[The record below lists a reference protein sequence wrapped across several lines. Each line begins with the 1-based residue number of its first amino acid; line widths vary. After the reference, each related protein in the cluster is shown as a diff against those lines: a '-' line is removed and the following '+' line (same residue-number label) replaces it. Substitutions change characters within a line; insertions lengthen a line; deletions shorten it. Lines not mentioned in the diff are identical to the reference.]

1 MAAMEGLLH
10 HPCCGGV
17 VRNSITAIE
26 TTGVSRTARVT
37 AASAAASSCRFGG
50 RFVAVWR
57 GGGGKRKETA
67 QCGVMAMAMAMAM
80 AERGVG
86 EGTVEGQQQQQP
98 RMLLRP
104 TPAEGA
110 RTVVE
115 VCAEGTLS
123 TLSEEG
129 WPMGTE
135 VRFAVD
141 TEGNPVLRLQG
152 EALHTQHVHKD
163 SRCSLHVQVS
173 RQFGRMLAWIG
184 EIGKVKT

>member
-1 MAAMEGLLH
+1 MAAMEGLVH
-10 HPCCGGV
+10 HPCCGGG

-37 AASAAASSCRFGG
+37 AAAAASCRFGG
-50 RFVAVWR
+50 RSVAVWR
-57 GGGGKRKETA
+57 GGRGGGRRKETA
-67 QCGVMAMAMAMAM
+67 QCGVVAVAMAMAM

-173 RQFGRMLAWIG
+173 RQFG
-184 EIGKVKT
+184 

>member
-1 MAAMEGLLH
+1 MAAMEGLVH

-17 VRNSITAIE
+17 VRNSIAAIE

-37 AASAAASSCRFGG
+37 AAAAASCRFGG
-50 RFVAVWR
+50 RSVAVWR
-57 GGGGKRKETA
+57 GGGGGGKRKEAA
-67 QCGVMAMAMAMAM
+67 QCGVMAMAM

-86 EGTVEGQQQQQP
+86 EGTVEGQQQQP

>member
-1 MAAMEGLLH
+1 MAAMEGLVH
-10 HPCCGGV
+10 HPCCGGG
-17 VRNSITAIE
+17 VRNSMIAIE
-26 TTGVSRTARVT
+26 TTGVSRTARV
-37 AASAAASSCRFGG
+37 AAAASCRFGG
-50 RFVAVWR
+50 RSVAVWR

-67 QCGVMAMAMAMAM
+67 QCGVVAMAM
-80 AERGVG
+80 AERGVA
-86 EGTVEGQQQQQP
+86 EGTVEGQQEQQP
-98 RMLLRP
+98 RMLSRP

-173 RQFGRMLAWIG
+173 RQFGRLLAWIG
-184 EIGKVKT
+184 KIGKVKT